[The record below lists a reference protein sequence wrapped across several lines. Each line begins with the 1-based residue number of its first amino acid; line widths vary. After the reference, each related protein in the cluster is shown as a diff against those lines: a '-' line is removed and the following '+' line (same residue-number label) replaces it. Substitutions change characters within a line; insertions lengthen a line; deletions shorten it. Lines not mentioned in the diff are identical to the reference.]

1 MSTRPSVFLGLGSN
15 LGDRELHLG
24 RGRDGLV
31 ARGLRIRRRSALYLT
46 EPVGGPVQ
54 PWFLNQV
61 LEGHTDL
68 SPEALLDV
76 CLEVEQTVLRVR
88 GEKDGPRTLD
98 LDILLYGDAVVHSDR
113 LTVPHPR
120 LAERL
125 FVLVPLCEIAPH
137 VSHPVTK
144 LTAVEMRDRCPD
156 QSRVTLYSPA
166 PAETSQ

>member
-1 MSTRPSVFLGLGSN
+1 MATRPSVFLGLGSN
-15 LGDRELHLG
+15 LGDRALHLG
-24 RGRDGLV
+24 RGRDRLV
-31 ARGLRIRRRSALYLT
+31 DRGLRVRRQSALYLT

-68 SPEALLDV
+68 SPEALLEV
-76 CLEVEQTVLRVR
+76 CLEVEHELLRVR

-125 FVLVPLCEIAPH
+125 FVLVPLCEIAPD
-137 VSHPVTK
+137 VSHPVTG
-144 LTAVEMRDRCPD
+144 LTVVDMRARCPD
-156 QSRVTLYSPA
+156 R
-166 PAETSQ
+166 

>member
-24 RGRDGLV
+24 RGRDRL
-31 ARGLRIRRRSALYLT
+31 ADRGLHIRRQSALYLT

-68 SPEALLDV
+68 GPEALLAACLDV
-76 CLEVEQTVLRVR
+76 ERALLRVR
-88 GEKDGPRTLD
+88 AEKDGPRTLD
-98 LDILLYGDAVVHSDR
+98 VDLLLCGDTVLHTGV
-113 LTVPHPR
+113 LTLPHPR

-125 FVLVPLCEIAPH
+125 FVLVPLAEIAPD
-137 VSHPVTK
+137 VRHPVTG
-144 LTAVEMRDRCPD
+144 LTAVEMRDRC
-156 QSRVTLYSPA
+156 
-166 PAETSQ
+166 

>member
-24 RGRDGLV
+24 RGRGGL
-31 ARGLRIRRRSALYLT
+31 ADRGLHIRRQSALYLT

-68 SPEALLDV
+68 SPEALLEV
-76 CLEVEQTVLRVR
+76 CLGVEHELLRVR

-98 LDILLYGDAVVHSDR
+98 LDILLYGDVVVHSDR
-113 LTVPHPR
+113 LTLPHPR

-125 FVLVPLCEIAPH
+125 FVLVPLCDIAPD
-137 VSHPVTK
+137 VRHPVTG
-144 LTAVEMRDRCPD
+144 LTAVEMRARCPD
-156 QSRVTLYSPA
+156 RSRVTLYSTA
-166 PAETSQ
+166 TAQVTE